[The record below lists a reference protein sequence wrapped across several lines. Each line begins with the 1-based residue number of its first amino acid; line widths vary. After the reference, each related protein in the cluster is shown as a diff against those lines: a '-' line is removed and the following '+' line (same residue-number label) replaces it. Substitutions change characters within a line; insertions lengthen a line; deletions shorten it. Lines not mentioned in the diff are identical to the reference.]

1 MKQLWKMVF
10 PILGKW
16 GLIKYVLAGIFTGFC
31 SFLFIQTVTSVL
43 SLIMSGSFTQI
54 SKEYL
59 LAFAAIIL
67 LFVWTRR
74 MLSLG
79 IIHLSQNLFWK
90 LRKQILLL
98 MLGAGYPQ
106 LSERKTR
113 IYAVMVNDVNV
124 LTQASLNIIDF
135 FTGTVLA
142 VSCLI
147 YLSFISFVLFLI
159 TLGICVLGVVIYH
172 FGTKRN
178 RMNFL
183 GARMLED
190 RFVKQFNGMLNGF
203 KEIFMEP
210 RKGKA
215 IYEQQMSTI
224 AEEAYDSNTRAFT
237 GFLNNQITGQILFYL
252 LISSI
257 LLFFSI
263 ALHIKAG
270 SIVSFV
276 FTLLYLLNAIE
287 TVMVILPNLT
297 RASVSA
303 GRLTDLKSELE
314 NMSTANTS
322 VTNYMH
328 KDRFEQLR
336 VSALEFSYRDPARR
350 FGIGPVDFEVN
361 KGDVIFIYGGNGS
374 GKTTFI
380 NTLLGLFT
388 PTAGEILLNGVPVT
402 EEDYKDYRTCFG
414 VVFSDFYL
422 FEELLG
428 LEVIDKMKWEYY
440 LRIFELEDKV
450 KLEGRS
456 FSTTD
461 LSTGQRKRLALIATL
476 MEEKPVL
483 VLDEWAADQDPA
495 FRKKFYT
502 EIIPLIKQEG
512 TTIIAITHD
521 DKYYHCAEKIYK
533 MDYGKLVAENA
544 GITEYVPGIV
554 AKGKV

>member
-159 TLGICVLGVVIYH
+159 TLGVCVLGVIIYH
-172 FGTKRN
+172 FGNKRN

-190 RFVKQFNGMLNGF
+190 RFVKHFNGMLNGF

-215 IYEQQMSTI
+215 IYEQQMSAI

-237 GFLNNQITGQILFYL
+237 GFLNNQITGQIFFYL

-287 TVMVILPNLT
+287 MVMVILPNLT

-314 NMSTANTS
+314 NMSTTNTS

-328 KDRFEQLR
+328 KDKFEQLR
-336 VSALEFSYRDPARR
+336 VSALEFSYSDPARR

-388 PTAGEILLNGVPVT
+388 PTAGEILLNGSPVT

-533 MDYGKLVAENA
+533 MDYGKLVEENA
-544 GITEYVPGIV
+544 DITEYVPGIV